1 MAFLIPSRQARR
13 PLRRLALLAL
23 LAALLAPALG
33 AAARTGEPEHVF
45 LPMVWKNYR
54 PVAPGLPI
62 DPYATHRGEGTYY
75 AATGAG
81 NCSFPAQSGSPL
93 LVAAMNNPD
102 YNSALYCGAFVEA
115 TGPLGSVIVQI
126 VDRCPE
132 CAAGDLDFSV
142 AAFDRIA
149 RRQDGRVPISWRVVS
164 PALSGPIR
172 YHFKEG
178 SHQWWMGV
186 QIRNHRNPVFKFE
199 YRNSA
204 GSFVAVPR
212 QSYNYF
218 VIENAG
224 VGPFTFRVTDFYGN
238 VLTDSGIPLLA
249 DNSAP
254 GAAQFPPQQ

>member
-1 MAFLIPSRQARR
+1 MTHLFARPSAKR
-13 PLRRLALLAL
+13 PLLLLGLLAL
-23 LAALLAPALG
+23 CAALLAPAAG
-33 AAARTGEPEHVF
+33 AAAQTGDPKRTF
-45 LPMVWKNYR
+45 LPMVWKNVR
-54 PVAPGLPI
+54 PVAPGAPI
-62 DPYATHRGEGTYY
+62 DPYAIRRGEGTYY

-81 NCSFPAQSGSPL
+81 NCSFPAQSGTL

-102 YNSALYCGAFVEA
+102 YHSALYCGAFVEA
-115 TGPLGSVIVQI
+115 TGPLGTVTVQI

-132 CAAGDLDFSV
+132 CLSGDLDFSV

-149 RRQDGRVPISWRVVS
+149 RRQDGRVPITWRVVS

-186 QIRNHRNPVFKFE
+186 QIRNHRNPVFMFE
-199 YRNSA
+199 YRNAA
-204 GSFVAVPR
+204 GAFVAVPR
-212 QSYNYF
+212 QQYNYF

-224 VGPFTFRVTDFYGN
+224 AGPFTFRVTDIYGQ

-254 GAAQFPPQQ
+254 GAAQFPPQP